1 MNFMDIIF
9 AQAIPVIDREGSDD
23 AVSHD
28 NQGTP
33 DPTAVAT
40 ETGSEGGAVE
50 SVDAVR
56 DLPTAVCLEC
66 GYEIAAADPKKQYV
80 CPLCAGRPE
89 YYDGLNHRNF

>member
-33 DPTAVAT
+33 DPA
-40 ETGSEGGAVE
+40 
-50 SVDAVR
+50 AVR

-66 GYEIAAADPKKQYV
+66 GYERVAVDPKKQYV
-80 CPLCAGRPE
+80 CPLCGGCPDHHDA
-89 YYDGLNHRNF
+89 LNRRNF